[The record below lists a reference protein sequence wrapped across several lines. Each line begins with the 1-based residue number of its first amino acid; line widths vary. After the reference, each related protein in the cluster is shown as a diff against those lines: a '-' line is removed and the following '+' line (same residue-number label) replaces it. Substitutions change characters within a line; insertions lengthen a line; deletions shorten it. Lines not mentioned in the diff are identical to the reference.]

1 MVWKEASEMA
11 NEKKPYYTDDELIA
25 RMWAKETVKDL
36 MARHAHYYSSDLRR
50 QECAICRYTQSVHA
64 LVLRHRSGLS
74 SQ

>member
-1 MVWKEASEMA
+1 MA

-50 QECAICRYTQSVHA
+50 QE
-64 LVLRHRSGLS
+64 LVRFVGHNAHVSQDGLS

>member
-36 MARHAHYYSSDLRR
+36 MARHAH
-50 QECAICRYTQSVHA
+50 
-64 LVLRHRSGLS
+64 
-74 SQ
+74 